1 MQPIKWCFCLFVV
14 CVCVS
19 VCEREIWGGGLL
31 VLLFLL
37 ETSLE
42 TGKKCEIIKNKK
54 QKLSQIE
61 LPVIKKKKKKIAVF
75 ENPTAE

>member
-42 TGKKCEIIKNKK
+42 TGKKCEIIKNK
-54 QKLSQIE
+54 
-61 LPVIKKKKKKIAVF
+61 
-75 ENPTAE
+75 N